1 MLAHGDG
8 DWVWPDNGDGEE
20 GKVGK
25 VRRYEKKRERLWKYS
40 GLEMRWVGC
49 LVC

>member
-1 MLAHGDG
+1 MVAHGDG

-20 GKVGK
+20 GKV
-25 VRRYEKKRERLWKYS
+25 RRDEKKGEKAMEVFRV
-40 GLEMRWVGC
+40 GMRWVGC